1 MRHVLKIKSVSVN
14 DCLKDE
20 CILKLY
26 AQQEKKTMKKAGYQ
40 GDHGTFS
47 EIAAR
52 TWFHTEE
59 IENIGYPN
67 FVSIMED
74 IESRKLDYAVL
85 PVENTTTGI
94 IARTYDLFQNYHMWA
109 IGEINVPI
117 NHNLIAFSDTK
128 VEEIRKVYSH
138 PEALSQCT
146 DFFAKYPDIQQVP
159 YQDTAKSV
167 EFVKESND
175 HTLAAL
181 GSWRAAEYY
190 DMKILAE
197 NVQNTSNNMTRFL
210 VIQRDEEPASKE
222 ADKVSLM
229 CVLKHTPGSLYNA
242 LGILAKRGINI
253 VKLES
258 RPIAGHLF
266 DYMFYIDISGNLK
279 NKDVKA
285 AMKELEL
292 KCVRFRI
299 FGNYKSAGI

>member
-1 MRHVLKIKSVSVN
+1 MI
-14 DCLKDE
+14 
-20 CILKLY
+20 
-26 AQQEKKTMKKAGYQ
+26 T
-40 GDHGTFS
+40 
-47 EIAAR
+47 
-52 TWFHTEE
+52 
-59 IENIGYPN
+59 
-67 FVSIMED
+67 
-74 IESRKLDYAVL
+74 
-85 PVENTTTGI
+85 
-94 IARTYDLFQNYHMWA
+94 
-109 IGEINVPI
+109 
-117 NHNLIAFSDTK
+117 
-128 VEEIRKVYSH
+128 
-138 PEALSQCT
+138 PEL
-146 DFFAKYPDIQQVP
+146 FAKYPDIQQVP

-258 RPIAGHLF
+258 RPIPGKMFEYLF
-266 DYMFYIDISGNLK
+266 YVDIMGTPA
-279 NKDVKA
+279 DPVVKEALEQMKKYCVELRSFGSYRA
-285 AMKELEL
+285 ASL
-292 KCVRFRI
+292 
-299 FGNYKSAGI
+299 